1 MSTKPKRQSS
11 LSADEIR
18 ERIQD
23 LECAVMYLYQD
34 SRASLRERLGM
45 MRVKERA
52 QEPEDAKDATG
63 TQAPDES

>member
-1 MSTKPKRQSS
+1 
-11 LSADEIR
+11 
-18 ERIQD
+18 
-23 LECAVMYLYQD
+23 MYLYQD